1 MWECSQAEGQ
11 GNEKCIRVIKQITSI
26 KIGDEPMTVARLSWR
41 VLMACVAGCAGFRLS
56 AEAAEPTAAEQMR
69 KEHDG
74 RVQWVAFPGFSA
86 DVVLTQDGKSAKGTL
101 SVDAEGKLTL
111 KT

>member
-1 MWECSQAEGQ
+1 MNW
-11 GNEKCIRVIKQITSI
+11 TW
-26 KIGDEPMTVARLSWR
+26 LSWR
-41 VLMACVAGCAGFRLS
+41 VLMACVAGCAGFGLS
-56 AEAAEPTAAEQMR
+56 AEAAEPMAAEQMR

-86 DVVLTQDGKSAKGTL
+86 DVVLTQDGKNAKGTL

-111 KT
+111 KTDQSEGLEWAQRTLGSVV